1 MPLSISAQNER
12 GYCKMTTE
20 SKTKI
25 KLPYFVKRLAY
36 MLPKPVVFRLRF
48 FWKHGYWPDISN
60 PRSLT
65 EKLLWL
71 MIWDSNPLRALVVD
85 RIKVRDFVHEHAPG
99 CKLPKHLW
107 VGDSLTPEVWNDL
120 PQQFVL
126 KANHGSHMIYI
137 VDKAHDTFEE
147 IVDSSRKWLST
158 DYSSDFGE
166 WVYKDLPRVL
176 IAEEKLA
183 IEGKI
188 PPDWKFFCTKGEVLF
203 VYVDM
208 NRFERHV
215 RNMYSSAFSR
225 LPYISTGF
233 PPGPDI
239 GEPRCFKEAVR
250 IAEQLSAPFDFIR
263 VDLYLVGETVY
274 CGEMTCYPGGGVDA
288 LASVDL
294 DFELGSRIALDK
306 SFVNSAPRSIWANYT
321 RSHSHSARS

>member
-1 MPLSISAQNER
+1 
-12 GYCKMTTE
+12 
-20 SKTKI
+20 
-25 KLPYFVKRLAY
+25 
-36 MLPKPVVFRLRF
+36 
-48 FWKHGYWPDISN
+48 
-60 PRSLT
+60 
-65 EKLLWL
+65 

-126 KANHGSHMIYI
+126 KANHGSHMTCI

-147 IVDSSRKWLST
+147 IVDSSRRWLSM

-188 PPDWKFFCTKGEVLF
+188 PPDWKFLCANGKVL
-203 VYVDM
+203 YVSLIMDRGLTTGCE
-208 NRFERHV
+208 NF
-215 RNMYSSAFSR
+215 YLPDFSR
-225 LPYISTGF
+225 IPDMSTIF

-239 GEPRCFKEAVR
+239 DEPRCFKEAVR
-250 IAEQLSAPFDFIR
+250 IAEQLSTPFDFIR

-274 CGEMTCYPGGGVDA
+274 CGEMTCYPGAA
-288 LASVDL
+288 LVPFKPVSY
-294 DFELGSRIALDK
+294 DFEFGSRITLDK
-306 SFVNSAPRSIWANYT
+306 SFVNAVPRSVWVNHT
-321 RSHSHSARS
+321 ESRGP